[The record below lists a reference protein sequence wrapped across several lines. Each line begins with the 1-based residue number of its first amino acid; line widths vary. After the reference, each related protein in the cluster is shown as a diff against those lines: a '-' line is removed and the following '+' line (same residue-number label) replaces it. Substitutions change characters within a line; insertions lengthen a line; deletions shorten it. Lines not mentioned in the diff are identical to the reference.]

1 MVVGIATPRPY
12 AEPARKRHT
21 VDMRVVSGEL
31 GGRKLVTP
39 DGEDTRPTSERVR
52 EAIFNSL
59 FSLDA
64 IDGAR
69 VLDAFAGSGA
79 LGIEALSR
87 GAHHATFV
95 ETGRNALAALR
106 DNLETLRLGAAARVV
121 PGDALAHLER
131 TAAEGGA
138 YDLVLLDP
146 PYGFDD
152 WAVMLALVPED
163 AMVVIESDR
172 EIELPDS
179 WEVQRV
185 KHYGSTVVTIAS
197 STTDRHTVRDEEP
210 EDHDPDN
217 RVPEGEM

>member
-12 AEPARKRHT
+12 AEPARKGHT
-21 VDMRVVSGEL
+21 VDMRVVSGDL

-39 DGEDTRPTSERVR
+39 AGSDTRPTSDRVR
-52 EAIFNSL
+52 EAMFNSL

-64 IDGAR
+64 IEGAR

-87 GAHHATFV
+87 GALHATFV

-106 DNLETLRLGAAARVV
+106 ENLETLQLGAQGRVV

-131 TAAEGGA
+131 TAAEGSH

-146 PYGFDD
+146 PYGFDQ
-152 WAVMLALVPED
+152 WGELLAAVPVGAR
-163 AMVVIESDR
+163 VVIESDR
-172 EIELPDS
+172 EVIVPDS
-179 WEVQRV
+179 WEVHRR
-185 KHYGSTVVTIAS
+185 KRYGGTVVTLATAS
-197 STTDRHTVRDEEP
+197 AQ
-210 EDHDPDN
+210 
-217 RVPEGEM
+217 GETP

>member
-12 AEPARKRHT
+12 AEPARKGHT
-21 VDMRVVSGEL
+21 VDMRVVSGDL

-39 DGEDTRPTSERVR
+39 AGSDTRPTSDRVR

-64 IDGAR
+64 IEGAR

-87 GAHHATFV
+87 GALHATFV
-95 ETGRNALAALR
+95 ESGRDALAALR
-106 DNLETLRLGAAARVV
+106 ENLETLQLDAQGRVV

-131 TAAEGGA
+131 AAAEGHH

-146 PYGFDD
+146 PYGFDQWD
-152 WAVMLALVPED
+152 ELLAAIPVS
-163 AMVVIESDR
+163 ARVVIESDR
-172 EIELPDS
+172 EVVVPDS
-179 WEVQRV
+179 WEVHRR
-185 KHYGSTVVTIAS
+185 KRYGGTVVTLATAS
-197 STTDRHTVRDEEP
+197 AQ
-210 EDHDPDN
+210 
-217 RVPEGEM
+217 GETP

>member
-12 AEPARKRHT
+12 AEPARKGHT
-21 VDMRVVSGEL
+21 VDMRVVSGDL

-39 DGEDTRPTSERVR
+39 DGSDTRPTSDRVR
-52 EAIFNSL
+52 EAMFNSL

-64 IDGAR
+64 IEGAC

-87 GAHHATFV
+87 GALHATFV

-106 DNLETLRLGAAARVV
+106 ENIETLQLGAQGRVV

-131 TAAEGGA
+131 TAAEGSH

-146 PYGFDD
+146 PYGFDQWD
-152 WAVMLALVPED
+152 ELLAAVPVGAR
-163 AMVVIESDR
+163 VVIESDR
-172 EIELPDS
+172 EVVVPDS
-179 WEVQRV
+179 WEVHRR
-185 KHYGSTVVTIAS
+185 KRYGGTVVTLATAS
-197 STTDRHTVRDEEP
+197 AQ
-210 EDHDPDN
+210 
-217 RVPEGEM
+217 GETP

>member
-12 AEPARKRHT
+12 AEPARKGHT
-21 VDMRVVSGEL
+21 VDMRVVSGDL

-39 DGEDTRPTSERVR
+39 DGSDTRPTSDRVR
-52 EAIFNSL
+52 EAMFNSL

-64 IDGAR
+64 IEGAR

-87 GAHHATFV
+87 GALHATFV

-106 DNLETLRLGAAARVV
+106 ENIETLQLGAQGRVV

-131 TAAEGGA
+131 IAAEGEV

-146 PYGFDD
+146 PYGFDQWD
-152 WAVMLALVPED
+152 ELLAAVPVGAR
-163 AMVVIESDR
+163 VVIESDR
-172 EIELPDS
+172 EVVVPDS
-179 WEVQRV
+179 WEVHRR
-185 KHYGSTVVTIAS
+185 KRYGGTVVTLATAS
-197 STTDRHTVRDEEP
+197 AQ
-210 EDHDPDN
+210 
-217 RVPEGEM
+217 GETP